1 MLLFV
6 SLIGIL
12 ILSSYF
18 YLKYRYTYWSRCGVP
33 QVSPALLV
41 GNLLPLLRM
50 TKTSAQVIQDIYHH
64 PRARSSAIVG
74 IYLFHRPALLIRDPE
89 LVKRIL
95 IRDFNKFCNRYSNS
109 DVVGDPLGSQN
120 LFFLKN
126 PAWKEIR
133 FKLTPFFTSGK
144 LKQMFSLVA
153 EVSIKNKIFFK
164 NVLSGPAI
172 NQSKSSIYNFCY
184 CLW

>member
-1 MLLFV
+1 MWLFV
-6 SLIGIL
+6 SHTFAF
-12 ILSSYF
+12 LSLVLLLSLYF
-18 YLKYRYTYWSRCGVP
+18 YFKYRYTYWSRYGVQ
-33 QVSPALLV
+33 QVPPTFLT

-64 PRARSSAIVG
+64 PKAKDSAIVG

-95 IRDFNKFCNRYSNS
+95 IRDFSKFCNRYSNS

-144 LKQMFSLVA
+144 LKQMFSLIA
-153 EVSIKNKIFFK
+153 EVSVKQK
-164 NVLSGPAI
+164 
-172 NQSKSSIYNFCY
+172 
-184 CLW
+184 